1 MRAGTLAV
9 ICVALLAAC
18 GGVAPRRPAAQQ
30 FHRLEADFDQAW
42 KAAVRTLIERGY
54 QIRAIDRGAGVVETG
69 WLTINPEY
77 SATVFVTEHE
87 DRYSACGKP
96 ALGQVFRTKQ
106 ARLVLTL
113 RPTRRGETGLR
124 AEAFFRAQRYSN
136 APLWA
141 NRPLGE
147 IECTSRGRLEEEIRV
162 QVQLWAIADQLDR
175 LRKGMH

>member
-1 MRAGTLAV
+1 MIYLFT
-9 ICVALLAAC
+9 LAAC
-18 GGVAPRRPAAQQ
+18 GGLEPPRSTPPDFR
-30 FHRLEADFDQAW
+30 RVEADFSQAW
-42 KAAVRTLIERGY
+42 EAAVWTLIERGY
-54 QIRAIDRGAGVVETG
+54 DIRAIDRGAGVVETG